1 MLRRRSDLVAVTA
14 ALALVCAGLLGGC
27 TGTARGE
34 TSGSSATASARQFL
48 HRYVSSSGAVVRH
61 DQGGDTVSE
70 GQGYAMLLA
79 YAVNDRSLFTKIWR
93 WTSRHLRQPSGLF
106 AYHWQNGSVADTQ
119 PAADADTQ
127 IAWALDLAGRR
138 WSITADTTAA
148 RRIAGAIAANEI
160 GYDEN
165 GRPTLAAGPWAVGA
179 GQPVQVEPGYW
190 TFPAD
195 AALAVLTND
204 NRWRDLAAADAA
216 HLKALTRN
224 GATLPPDWAT
234 IGSGSEAV
242 VVTTGGKVVRWL
254 PVPEEPPLPTLPLA
268 EVPKSGHLAG
278 PALQQ
283 ARVLGA
289 VPAALRPYVERS
301 YYGESGVDVVLTS
314 GIELRFGDAS
324 QAALKWKA
332 AAAVLADP
340 STTALDYVDLHAPN
354 RPAVRGSGH
363 TLPPAP

>member
-234 IGSGSEAV
+234 IGSGSGPTPSPAPG
-242 VVTTGGKVVRWL
+242 TGASIATGQDGLRALAWAACLPATHTLDARWWKL
-254 PVPEEPPLPTLPLA
+254 VAPTARSGPLTRNIDG
-268 EVPKSGHLAG
+268 S
-278 PALQQ
+278 
-283 ARVLGA
+283 
-289 VPAALRPYVERS
+289 PAADGPSPLSLV
-301 YYGESGVDVVLTS
+301 
-314 GIELRFGDAS
+314 
-324 QAALKWKA
+324 A
-332 AAAVLADP
+332 AAAAAKEAGHVATMRSLLARANQTAQQQPTYYGDAWNAIGHILL
-340 STTALDYVDLHAPN
+340 STKLIPGCTP
-354 RPAVRGSGH
+354 
-363 TLPPAP
+363 

>member
-1 MLRRRSDLVAVTA
+1 MRRWRWLAALVLVA
-14 ALALVCAGLLGGC
+14 L
-27 TGTARGE
+27 
-34 TSGSSATASARQFL
+34 
-48 HRYVSSSGAVVRH
+48 
-61 DQGGDTVSE
+61 
-70 GQGYAMLLA
+70 
-79 YAVNDRSLFTKIWR
+79 
-93 WTSRHLRQPSGLF
+93 
-106 AYHWQNGSVADTQ
+106 
-119 PAADADTQ
+119 
-127 IAWALDLAGRR
+127 
-138 WSITADTTAA
+138 
-148 RRIAGAIAANEI
+148 IAGAAYFFLLRERTVVARVSSPRAA
-160 GYDEN
+160 
-165 GRPTLAAGPWAVGA
+165 
-179 GQPVQVEPGYW
+179 
-190 TFPAD
+190 
-195 AALAVLTND
+195 
-204 NRWRDLAAADAA
+204 
-216 HLKALTRN
+216 
-224 GATLPPDWAT
+224 AT

-268 EVPKSGHLAG
+268 EFPKSGHLAG